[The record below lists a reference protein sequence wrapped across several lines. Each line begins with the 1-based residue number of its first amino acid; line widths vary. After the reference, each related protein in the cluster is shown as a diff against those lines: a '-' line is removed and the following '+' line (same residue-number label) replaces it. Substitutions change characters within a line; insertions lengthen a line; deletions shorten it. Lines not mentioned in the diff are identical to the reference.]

1 MLDVY
6 HETAMT
12 NIHTRCLTAKS
23 YTVRH
28 SQTVSVKAE
37 GGGVIWDYAM
47 SPVLCMDGTATPFC
61 NRYRIGHI
69 TSDNSTLAHP
79 CMLWACFG
87 TLFLQEQMTDD
98 WLVIHFMVYP
108 QYTGMNCDYRRII
121 FTIY

>member
-37 GGGVIWDYAM
+37 GGGGNMGLRYVT
-47 SPVLCMDGTATPFC
+47 SPMHGWHSYSLLQPLP
-61 NRYRIGHI
+61 NRTY
-69 TSDNSTLAHP
+69 N
-79 CMLWACFG
+79 
-87 TLFLQEQMTDD
+87 E
-98 WLVIHFMVYP
+98 
-108 QYTGMNCDYRRII
+108 
-121 FTIY
+121 